1 MPTSDPARG
10 RLTPEQRDELSDLAA
25 AVLEENSP
33 GDKPVDPAAI
43 ARAKGLLLVYGNYGE
58 AFDGLLRHRGG
69 EFTVFCNL
77 TRVEGERT
85 HRARFTLAHELGHYF
100 ISNHRNALRSG
111 LAVHHPSF
119 CEFESKLFVEQQA
132 DYFASSLL
140 LPRARFLT
148 AARNSGTNGGLRTV
162 LGLAQKFD
170 TSVTATAIRYVSLGV
185 SPCIVIKWGADKY
198 GWKWLSD
205 HAFAAGYRKTIED
218 KAAVIDGSATAS
230 AFAGESLPPE
240 GYFKRASLASVW
252 FPFIKPGTP
261 KDVILQEHAKPLG
274 RFGVLTFLY
283 PHDGTFEP
291 LTR

>member
-1 MPTSDPARG
+1 MPLSDPARG

-33 GDKPVDPAAI
+33 DDKPVDPAAI
-43 ARAKGLLLVYGNYGE
+43 ARAKGLLLVFGHYAD

-69 EFTVFCNL
+69 EFTIFCNL

-111 LAVHHPSF
+111 LTTYHPSF
-119 CEFESKLFVEQQA
+119 CEFESKDFVEQQA
-132 DYFASSLL
+132 DHFASCLL
-140 LPRARFLT
+140 LPEVRFRKT
-148 AARNSGTNGGLRTV
+148 AVNIGTSGGLRTI
-162 LGLAQKFD
+162 LGLSQKFD
-170 TSVTATAIRYVSLGV
+170 ASVTATAIRYVSLGV
-185 SPCIVIKWGADKY
+185 SPCIVIKWSANRY

-230 AFAGESLPPE
+230 AFAGDPLPPE
-240 GYFKRASLASVW
+240 GYFKRASLASAW
-252 FPFIKPGTP
+252 FPFIKPGTA

-283 PHDGTFEP
+283 PHDGLF
-291 LTR
+291 